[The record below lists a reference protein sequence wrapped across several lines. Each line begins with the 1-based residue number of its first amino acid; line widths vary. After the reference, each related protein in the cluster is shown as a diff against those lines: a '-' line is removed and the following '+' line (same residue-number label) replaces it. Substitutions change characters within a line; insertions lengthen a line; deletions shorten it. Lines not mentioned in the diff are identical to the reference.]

1 MVDKDFNKRID
12 EIARRAVQ
20 ARKEELE
27 EKRAREKEVQELAR
41 VEAQARPKQTGK
53 QNVSFTATIIARL
66 EYGVDH
72 TPTKEQLAEDLGYT
86 IKKWA
91 SQKGF
96 TGIDPKE
103 PVPALIS
110 VDVDVQ

>member
-1 MVDKDFNKRID
+1 MVDKDLNKQID
-12 EIARRAVQ
+12 AIARQAER

-27 EKRAREKEVQELAR
+27 EKRTLEREAEKLAR
-41 VEAQARPKQTGK
+41 VEVQARPKQTGK
-53 QNVSFTATIIARL
+53 QAVSFTVTIIAKL
-66 EYGVDH
+66 EYGADH
-72 TPTKEQLAEDLGYT
+72 TPTRERLAEDLGYT

-103 PVPALIS
+103 PVPVLVS